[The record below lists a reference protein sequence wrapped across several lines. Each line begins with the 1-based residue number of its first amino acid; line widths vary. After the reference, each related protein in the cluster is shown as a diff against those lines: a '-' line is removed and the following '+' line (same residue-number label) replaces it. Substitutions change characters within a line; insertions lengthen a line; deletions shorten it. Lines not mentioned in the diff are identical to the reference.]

1 MGGILNQ
8 AHISKNISRGS
19 SQADEKNYQ
28 GIFVNQTWLDL
39 GLCVNQTSRSKSRV
53 NEMGNTMSDE
63 DVSHKILRC
72 WGKTDRS
79 SNDASLFHPAFFH
92 IIDVANVARGLLN
105 EKAPARFRNVFS
117 EIYQL
122 DPSSLISFLP
132 FLIALHDI
140 GKFSSAFQ
148 RMNALQHNRLLSE
161 GFSFGSSHDLTHNQI
176 GRNFIW
182 YEWPENSI
190 PNVSEVNRKVLR
202 EVVGGHHGQYLSPG
216 ELVNVRNNLKY
227 EEPEFWKTIRNQVFY
242 ALRDLF
248 LDPCLEIIPEP
259 LNASSAVA
267 ELTGFTILCDW
278 IGSDQRFFVPQ
289 PVMSLDEYLSVS
301 IQRAATAITEDG
313 FAIDPH
319 SRAST
324 TFSRLFPNISHPR
337 PLQQKIDAIPDEML
351 IQPALIVIEAPTGEG
366 KTEAALALAHK
377 IGALHG
383 TDEFYYAL
391 PTTATSNQMFKRVEQ
406 YLNERLN
413 IGIGAKLVHG
423 QAFLDKDLIPVAP
436 MTNNSDN
443 HEVKASLEWFSSK
456 KRALLAPFGVGTID
470 QIELAALNVRHSSLR
485 LAGLSGKVIILD
497 EVHAYDTYMT
507 TIIVRLLSWLKSLG
521 ATVILLSAT
530 LPANRRNELL
540 QVYSNQTA
548 EINQPSDYPLIL
560 VANENETLRL
570 APTASKP
577 ACEIHLEFLRFSD
590 QENSEK
596 AQWLLDQVKEGGCA
610 CWISN
615 TVNRSQEIFQT
626 LAENS
631 PEGTRIILLHSR
643 FPLEQRSEIE
653 KEIVSIVGPDKANR
667 PTSAIVVGTQVLEQS
682 LDLDF
687 DLMVS
692 DLAPVDLLLQRAGRL
707 HRHAETRRPANH
719 LKPVLY
725 VNCPVSEDKP
735 LIKTDKSVYAPY
747 FLYRTYQ
754 VIKEKTML
762 RLPED
767 YRLLVEDVYQ
777 PLPPDTAGELNQ
789 EYQDLQNEEERA
801 RQEAALRLLPEP
813 DAEELFTSAAS
824 RLTFIES
831 EVQAGWTVAKTRLGE
846 QSINVIPLE
855 DMGDVCKVPGSEKLL
870 QKCLP
875 ANNADQ
881 LFMLRNQI
889 RIGYQDIVKAL
900 MGQKKELPALFTGAP
915 LLHDYIPLWLKD
927 GKAVVTVGNSEF
939 VLKLDPLLGLMIERK
954 EAHE

>member
-1 MGGILNQ
+1 MEGILNQ
-8 AHISKNISRGS
+8 AHISKKISQGS
-19 SQADEKNYQ
+19 SNAGEKNHQGVFVYQ
-28 GIFVNQTWLDL
+28 AWIDL
-39 GLCVNQTSRSKSRV
+39 GLCAHQTSRSKSQANV
-53 NEMGNTMSDE
+53 MANTMSDE
-63 DVSHKILRC
+63 NVNYKLLRC
-72 WGKTDRS
+72 WGKTDRG
-79 SNDASLFHPAFFH
+79 SNDALLFHPALFH
-92 IIDVANVARGLLN
+92 VIDVANVARGLLN
-105 EKAPARFRNVFS
+105 EEAPVRFRNVFS
-117 EIYQL
+117 EIYQI
-122 DPSSLISFLP
+122 DPSSLSSFLP

-148 RMNALQHNRLLSE
+148 RMNPLQHNRMLSE
-161 GFSFGSSHDLTHNQI
+161 GFSFGSSHDLSHNQI

-182 YEWPENSI
+182 YEWPENPI
-190 PNVSEVNRKVLR
+190 PKISEINRKVLR

-216 ELVNVRNNLKY
+216 ELVSVRNNLKY
-227 EEPEFWKTIRNQVFY
+227 EEPIFWKTIRNQAFY
-242 ALRDLF
+242 VLRDLL
-248 LDPCLEIIPEP
+248 LDPCPEIIPEP
-259 LNASSAVA
+259 LNASAAVA

-289 PVMSLDEYLSVS
+289 PEISVDEYLSVS
-301 IQRAATAITEDG
+301 IKRAATAITEDG

-324 TFSRLFPNISHPR
+324 TFSNLFPNISHPR
-337 PLQQKIDAIPDEML
+337 PLQRKIDAIPKEML
-351 IQPALIVIEAPTGEG
+351 MQPTLIVIEAPTGEG

-406 YLNERLN
+406 YLSQQLN

-423 QAFLDKDLIPVAP
+423 QAFLDKDLIPVTS

-443 HEVKASLEWFSSK
+443 HEANASLEWFGSK

-485 LAGLSGKVIILD
+485 MTGLSGKVIILD

-507 TIIVRLLSWLKSLG
+507 TIIVRLLSWLKTLG
-521 ATVILLSAT
+521 TTVIVLSAT
-530 LPANRRNELL
+530 LPVNRRNDLL
-540 QVYSNQTA
+540 QVYSNHTT
-548 EINQPSDYPLIL
+548 EITHTSEYPLVL
-560 VANENETLRL
+560 VVNEEETLELTPEASQL
-570 APTASKP
+570 AR
-577 ACEIHLEFLRFSD
+577 EIHLEFLRFSD
-590 QENSEK
+590 QENLEK

-610 CWISN
+610 CWITN

-626 LAENS
+626 LAANA
-631 PEGTRIILLHSR
+631 PAGTQIILFHSR

-653 KEIVSIVGPDKANR
+653 KEIVSIVGPNKANR
-667 PTSAIVVGTQVLEQS
+667 PASAIVVGTQVLEQS

-725 VNCPVSEDKP
+725 VNCPVSENKP
-735 LIKTDKSVYAPY
+735 VIKTDKAVYAPY

-767 YRLLVEDVYQ
+767 YRLLVEDVYR
-777 PLPPDTAGELNQ
+777 PLAPDTAGELNK
-789 EYQDLQNEEERA
+789 EYQDLQNDEERA
-801 RQEAALRLLPEP
+801 RQEAVLRLLPEP
-813 DAEELFTSAAS
+813 DAEELFTSVAS
-824 RLTFIES
+824 HLTFVES

-855 DMGDVCKVPGSEKLL
+855 DMGDFCKVPGSEKLFK
-870 QKCLP
+870 KCIP

-881 LFMLRNQI
+881 LLMLRNQI
-889 RIGYQDIVKAL
+889 RIGYQNIVEAL
-900 MGQKKELPALFTGAP
+900 MGQKNELPALFTGAP
-915 LLHDYIPLWLKD
+915 LLHDYLPLWLKD
-927 GKAVVTVGNSEF
+927 GKAVVTAGNNEF
-939 VLKLDPLLGLMIERK
+939 VLKLDPLLGLMIDRK
-954 EAHE
+954 EVHE